1 MELLNDVKNIWDL
14 FNFLRK
20 NYLNI
25 LRNDNIHLIINLSFK
40 IDTVVKIIYKLLKY
54 FILHPF

>member
-1 MELLNDVKNIWDL
+1 MELLNDVKNIWDF

-25 LRNDNIHLIINLSFK
+25 LRNDNIHLIINLIFNF
-40 IDTVVKIIYKLLKY
+40 DTVSKNVL
-54 FILHPF
+54 